1 MSLTLLDVLR
11 GSGGELASP
20 QPPETVFRR
29 TVIDSREVQPG
40 DLFVALKGERVDGN
54 DFVPHAIANG
64 VAGVISSRPAGAIPN
79 RVAFVQ
85 VPDTLRALQ
94 DVARYKLRQ
103 VEPTVVGVTGT
114 VGKTSTKEAI
124 ANALALKH
132 RVLKTEKNY
141 NTEIGVPLMLLQL
154 EPEHEM
160 AVLEMGMYVP
170 GDIRFLADLARPR
183 IGVVTGVS
191 YVHAERVG
199 TIERIAEAK
208 AEMVDGLGKDGVAVL
223 NGDNQYTRAMKDRG
237 HKAILFGLE
246 PENDVR
252 ALGVESHGLDGI
264 SFRLDYGGAIENVHL
279 RTVGRHTAYHA
290 LAAASVMLALGY
302 SLGEAADALRQA
314 PTEALRL
321 RVLAGKDQVTVIDDS
336 YNSSPIAARAALT
349 LLSEMPAGRQ
359 HVAVLGDMREL
370 GQYSADQH
378 RQVGAAAA
386 SLADLLVTVGEEA
399 LLIADGARSAGLP
412 PDHVFATVQPSE
424 AVDFLRGRLQPGDY
438 LLVKGSRAM
447 GLEVIVREFAAS

>member
-1 MSLTLLDVLR
+1 MPLTLLDVLR
-11 GSGGELASP
+11 GSGGELASEHP
-20 QPPETVFRR
+20 VDTVFRR

-40 DLFVALKGERVDGN
+40 DLFVALKGEHVDGN
-54 DFVPHAIANG
+54 DFVPHAIANHAG
-64 VAGVISSRPAGAIPN
+64 GVISNRPAGAIPN
-79 RVAFVQ
+79 RVAYVQ
-85 VPDTLRALQ
+85 APDTLRALQ
-94 DVARYKLRQ
+94 DIARYKLRQ

-154 EPEHEM
+154 EADHEL

-199 TIERIAEAK
+199 SIERIAEAK
-208 AEMVDGLGKDGVAVL
+208 AEMVDGLGRDGIAVL
-223 NGDNQYTRAMKDRG
+223 NGDNQYTLARKDRG
-237 HKAILFGLE
+237 HRAILFGLE
-246 PENDVR
+246 AHNDVR
-252 ALGVESHGLDGI
+252 AVDVQSHGLEGI
-264 SFRLDYGGAIENVHL
+264 SFRLSAGGASEEVQP
-279 RTVGRHTAYHA
+279 RTIGRHTAYHA
-290 LAAASVMLALGY
+290 LAAAAVMLALGY
-302 SLGEAADALRQA
+302 SLADAAEALRQA
-314 PTEALRL
+314 PAEALRL
-321 RVLAGKDQVTVIDDS
+321 RVLAGKDEVTVIDDS

-349 LLSEMPAGRQ
+349 LLSEMPSERQ

-386 SLADLLVTVGEEA
+386 ALADVVVTVGEEA
-399 LLIADGARSAGLP
+399 LLIAEGARSAGLA
-412 PDHVFATVQPSE
+412 PDRVFATTSPAE
-424 AVDFLRGRLQPGDY
+424 AVDFLRGRLRAGDY

-447 GLEVIVREFAAS
+447 GLEAIVREFAAS